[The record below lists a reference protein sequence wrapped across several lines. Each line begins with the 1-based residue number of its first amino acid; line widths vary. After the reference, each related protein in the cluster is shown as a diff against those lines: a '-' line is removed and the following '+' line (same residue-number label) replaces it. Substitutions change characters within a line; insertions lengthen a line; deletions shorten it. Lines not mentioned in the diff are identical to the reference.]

1 MRVWAGA
8 VAAVVLVSG
17 CGTAVAAAGH
27 GAAAQTA
34 SAGRVIVNHGPAAGT
49 RAQATAIA
57 RRLLAVLP
65 LPAGTR
71 DAGRRPVPQGMSA
84 PAAPPGDWLVLT
96 RLLVAPGSPGQLKA
110 YLLAHAPRGATVS
123 FFASQTFG
131 EPEVTGITFDL
142 PGPRGI
148 ETAELGFQL
157 QRLSSASTLVYADA
171 FVIWYPPRSAAEQ
184 LTASDFRAVTVTAN
198 TVSPGAPNARH
209 ISRTFTQRA
218 VIARLAEFVD
228 GLPAAPYYAVPCPL
242 MSSYSLRFAATPHH
256 ASVVVSSLSCV
267 ADAVTAGG
275 VDQPPLWDSPPRLAV
290 LARQLLGPDGALHSR
305 EDLGPH
311 RVLNP
316 S

>member
-8 VAAVVLVSG
+8 VAAVVLMSG
-17 CGTAVAAAGH
+17 CGTAFAGTV
-27 GAAAQTA
+27 GGSPTA
-34 SAGRVIVNHGPAAGT
+34 TVGRVIVHDGAPGGS
-49 RAQATAIA
+49 RAEATAIA

-71 DAGRRPVPQGMSA
+71 DAGRRPVPPGMSA

-123 FFASQTFG
+123 FSASQTFG

-148 ETAELGFQL
+148 ETVELGFQL

-171 FVIWYPPRSAAEQ
+171 FVVWYPPRSAAEQ
-184 LTASDFRAVTVTAN
+184 LTASDFRAVTVTAD

-218 VIARLAEFVD
+218 VIAMLTGFVD
-228 GLPAAPYYAVPCPL
+228 SLPAAPYYAVPCPL
-242 MSSYSLRFAATPHH
+242 MSSYSLRFMPAHHH
-256 ASVVVSSLSCV
+256 ARVVVSSLSCV
-267 ADAVTAGG
+267 ADSVTVGG
-275 VDQPPLWDSPPRLAV
+275 ADQPALWDSPPRLAV
-290 LARQLLGPDGALHSR
+290 LAQRLLGLSARLSSGAR
-305 EDLGPH
+305 LG
-311 RVLNP
+311 
-316 S
+316 